1 MMLVVKVGRVVK
13 TRPTIY
19 ISIVLANETFNNYR
33 ISFHESVPSYGD
45 TGK

>member
-19 ISIVLANETFNNYR
+19 ISIVLANTLL
-33 ISFHESVPSYGD
+33 ILM
-45 TGK
+45 

>member
-19 ISIVLANETFNNYR
+19 ISIVLANQY
-33 ISFHESVPSYGD
+33 SVNSYVID
-45 TGK
+45 